1 MFGLL
6 VFLALG
12 IYLLF
17 AAYAVHKARS
27 YARTHGKS
35 SQRWGWGAALVAF
48 LIPFWDWIPTVATHQ
63 YYCATQA
70 GFWVYKTPEQWKA
83 ENPGEMEKLVSNKA
97 QVPVRSDGDENNRT
111 DSYSLNQRIGLLNS
125 RRGPMLFNR
134 WEVETALVDKKTNE
148 ILGRS
153 RDFYTIHK
161 PDSGDAWK
169 FWLHVHGCKASK
181 DDENRYRIFLS
192 HFEGAKE

>member
-35 SQRWGWGAALVAF
+35 PQRWGWGAALVAF

-70 GFWVYKTPEQWKA
+70 GFWVYKTPEQWRA
-83 ENPGEMEKLVSNKA
+83 ENPGEMEKLVSNNA
-97 QVPVRSDGDENNRT
+97 QVPVRSDGDKNNWT
-111 DSYSLNQRIGLLNS
+111 HIFELNQK
-125 RRGPMLFNR
+125 F
-134 WEVETALVDKKTNE
+134 NE
-148 ILGRS
+148 ITAHGGPFALHRWTYTRMVIDKGTGEVMAKNI
-153 RDFYTIHK
+153 DFYTIHTR
-161 PDSGDAWK
+161 DGDAWK
-169 FWLHVHGCKASK
+169 FWLHTHGCPSF
-181 DDENRYRIFLS
+181 DDDAARYKQYLKQIKGERQ
-192 HFEGAKE
+192 